1 MGFEDPN
8 KKGRKRAVAEAEAGK
23 PPAKRPATA
32 AAQGRLSPEQAERVR
47 SNVRALY
54 DSYNALISKA
64 GGALDNGA
72 FQALLRAAQG
82 EGSGAP
88 GPGASRG
95 PHLQPVVLDQT
106 LTQPP
111 GPLQATSRPRGWH
124 HAWCPGSSPCS
135 QTKWRSLQAP

>member
-1 MGFEDPN
+1 MGFEDTN

-32 AAQGRLSPEQAERVR
+32 AAAQGRPSPEQAERVR

-54 DSYNALISKA
+54 DSYNALINKA

-82 EGSGAP
+82 EGSVELQAP
-88 GPGASRG
+88 RSEPWG
-95 PHLQPVVLDQT
+95 PHLQPVVLDHT

-111 GPLQATSRPRGWH
+111 GPLQATSRPRGWQ
-124 HAWCPGSSPCS
+124 HA
-135 QTKWRSLQAP
+135 